1 MAGACG
7 ESELMKTKTIANRL
21 GMYDDVRQILDAALA
36 SGGGEF
42 ELPNHGLAVHW
53 RQRAYKFR
61 KLYAQTLAAD
71 DSFSMSPYDKL
82 TLPKLDDDSCVVVIK
97 VREVVGTF
105 KPNREPYQPTEVAV
119 PGDELFNVAKS
130 IAKKVQEGDL

>member
-1 MAGACG
+1 VR
-7 ESELMKTKTIANRL
+7 TKSQPNRL
-21 GMYDDVRQILDAALA
+21 GLYDDVRQILDAAMI

-42 ELPNHGLAVHW
+42 ELPSHGKAVHW

-61 KLYAQTLAAD
+61 KLYAQTLASD

-82 TLPKLDDDSCVVVIK
+82 SMPTVPEDSSTVIIN

-105 KPNREPYQPTEVAV
+105 TPNREPYEPIDVPV
-119 PGDELFNVAKS
+119 PGDDLFDVARS
-130 IAKKVQEGDL
+130 IANKIKEGGL